1 MKLRLLST
9 VAFIALGTVPIMTS
23 PATAQDR
30 TGMSLAENDALYV
43 DAPSFS
49 MIIGRSKGDI
59 AAELKA
65 LGAHEIGPGAII
77 IRSGGKLYL
86 AAAQDQTVHVYDPSL
101 RNFAYDPAQDNAGPA
116 GGGSAGYNATMRRNY
131 AYDPAQDNAGA
142 AGGGSAGYNATMRR
156 NYAYD
161 PAQDHPAAAGG
172 GSAGYNENA
181 RRNYAYDPAQ
191 DHPAAAGGGSG
202 GFNANARRYA
212 YDPAQDN
219 AGAAGGGSAGYNATM
234 RRNYAYDPHAPAAG
248 FYDPEYAQYRLKK
261 EFESHWTVAPKP

>member
-30 TGMSLAENDALYV
+30 TGMSLAENEALYV

-101 RNFAYDPAQDNAGPA
+101 RNFAYDPAQDNAG
-116 GGGSAGYNATMRRNY
+116 
-131 AYDPAQDNAGA
+131 A

-191 DHPAAAGGGSG
+191 DHPAAAGGGS
-202 GFNANARRYA
+202 
-212 YDPAQDN
+212 
-219 AGAAGGGSAGYNATM
+219 AGYNA
-234 RRNYAYDPHAPAAG
+234 NAAV
-248 FYDPEYAQYRLKK
+248 RLR
-261 EFESHWTVAPKP
+261 SGPG

>member
-30 TGMSLAENDALYV
+30 TGMSLAENEALYV

-101 RNFAYDPAQDNAGPA
+101 RNFAYDPAQDNAG
-116 GGGSAGYNATMRRNY
+116 
-131 AYDPAQDNAGA
+131 A

-156 NYAYD
+156 N
-161 PAQDHPAAAGG
+161 
-172 GSAGYNENA
+172 
-181 RRNYAYDPAQ
+181 
-191 DHPAAAGGGSG
+191 
-202 GFNANARRYA
+202 YA